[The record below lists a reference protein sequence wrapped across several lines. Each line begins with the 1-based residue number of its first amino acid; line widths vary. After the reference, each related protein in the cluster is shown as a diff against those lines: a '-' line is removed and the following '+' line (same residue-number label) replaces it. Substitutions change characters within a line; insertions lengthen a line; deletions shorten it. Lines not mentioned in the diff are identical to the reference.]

1 VLILPP
7 DRARAIAAPRRFS
20 VREKWILGVV
30 LAGVAALVVAVVISI
45 GSTAHRTGNG
55 CVDVTF
61 PIAIGGQELYECGSK
76 ARELCAS
83 AGASAGLS
91 PVEDRAVATQCRKAG
106 LPVG

>member
-7 DRARAIAAPRRFS
+7 DRARSVAVARRFS
-20 VREKWILGVV
+20 AREKWILGTV
-30 LAGVAALVVAVVISI
+30 LAGVAVLVVAVVISI
-45 GSTAHRTGNG
+45 GSSGHRTGNG

-61 PIAIGGQELYECGSK
+61 PIAIGGQELYECGTN

-83 AGASAGLS
+83 AGSSAGLS
-91 PVEDRAVATQCRKAG
+91 AVEDRAVAVQCRKAG